1 MFSPLL
7 SCLSQVTRPRGEALL
22 PSLTT
27 QFYNFRIWKGGKYT
41 DEMRLKHFLN
51 DDIFKNK
58 IVVRVVGHQKLRMN
72 HILVLSAMRF
82 LILIL
87 LAHSSSKSTPQ
98 CITDTASLHTV
109 RTDNISRGGLKK
121 NNVSNSPL
129 TIIGNLFL
137 L

>member
-1 MFSPLL
+1 
-7 SCLSQVTRPRGEALL
+7 
-22 PSLTT
+22 
-27 QFYNFRIWKGGKYT
+27 
-41 DEMRLKHFLN
+41 MRLKHFLN

-121 NNVSNSPL
+121 NNVSYSPL